1 MKRSVWKGPFLD
13 LNLFQKLK
21 KLKTIKTMSRA
32 STILPFMLGK
42 SVAVYN
48 GKKYISIKITEE
60 MLGFKLGSFVM
71 TRLRHVYKKNKTKN
85 RKK

>member
-48 GKKYISIKITEE
+48 GKKYGNTA
-60 MLGFKLGSFVM
+60 F
-71 TRLRHVYKKNKTKN
+71 
-85 RKK
+85 